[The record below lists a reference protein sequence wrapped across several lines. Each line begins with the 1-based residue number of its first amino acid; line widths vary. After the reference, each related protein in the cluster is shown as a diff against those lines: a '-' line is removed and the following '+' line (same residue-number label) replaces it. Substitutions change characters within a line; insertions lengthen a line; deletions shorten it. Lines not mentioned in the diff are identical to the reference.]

1 MKQDLING
9 KNDEYY
15 THEYSIIPLLKY
27 IKKGTTVWCP
37 FDQPQ
42 SRFVT
47 ELEKHGCKVVRTHID
62 ENGDFFEIPTPEC
75 DYIISNP
82 PYSCKTQVFKKLFE
96 IGKPFAMLV
105 GIEGIFGSKERF
117 ELFKN
122 NPPEIMYFNTRVKY
136 MKSYDIIGTDTNPPY
151 ASAYVCQK
159 LLPTQ
164 IVFEA
169 LVKK

>member
-9 KNDEYY
+9 TNDEYY
-15 THEYSIIPLLKY
+15 THEYSITPLLKY

-37 FDQPQ
+37 FDPPQ

-47 ELEKHGCKVVRTHID
+47 ELEKHGCNVIRTHID

-82 PYSCKTQVFKKLFE
+82 PYSCKTKVFKKLFE

-105 GIEGIFGSKERF
+105 DYRDWETDRKSTR
-117 ELFKN
+117 LN
-122 NPPEIMYFNTRVKY
+122 SSHEIPSRMP
-136 MKSYDIIGTDTNPPY
+136 S
-151 ASAYVCQK
+151 SA
-159 LLPTQ
+159 
-164 IVFEA
+164 
-169 LVKK
+169 

>member
-15 THEYSIIPLLKY
+15 THEYSITPLLKY

-37 FDQPQ
+37 FDPPK

-47 ELEKHGCKVVRTHID
+47 ELEKHSCKVIRTHID

-105 GIEGIFGSKERF
+105 VYYRDWETVNLS
-117 ELFKN
+117 
-122 NPPEIMYFNTRVKY
+122 
-136 MKSYDIIGTDTNPPY
+136 
-151 ASAYVCQK
+151 
-159 LLPTQ
+159 
-164 IVFEA
+164 
-169 LVKK
+169 